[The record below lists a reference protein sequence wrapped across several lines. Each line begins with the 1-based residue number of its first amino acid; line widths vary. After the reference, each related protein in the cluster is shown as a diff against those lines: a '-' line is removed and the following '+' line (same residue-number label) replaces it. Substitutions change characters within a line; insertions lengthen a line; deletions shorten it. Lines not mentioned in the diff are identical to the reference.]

1 MKKHSALSI
10 GPVLPLVFLVGCSA
24 SSSPEVSPDAQGAY
38 YVNDCSVLTE
48 AIEQIG
54 PPTGQVVDGIVI
66 SGDDAPI
73 ISVGP
78 EAIPATS
85 LSITDL
91 RPGNGPSAVL
101 GDTITVNYCGVG
113 QSTGSIFDS
122 SWASGMP
129 ATFPLEQGRLIQGWV
144 EGVPGMQIG
153 ERRLLV
159 IPSELGYG
167 SQSVGSIQPNETLIF
182 VVELISI
189 DN

>member
-1 MKKHSALSI
+1 MKKHPALNI
-10 GPVLPLVFLVGCSA
+10 VPVLIVPVLPLVLLAGCSA

-38 YVNDCSVLTE
+38 YVNDCAVLTE

-66 SGDDAPI
+66 SGDDAPV
-73 ISVGP
+73 ISVGS
-78 EAIPATS
+78 ETTPATS

-153 ERRLLV
+153 REDYSSFHRSLAMAANPWVAFNLMKH
-159 IPSELGYG
+159 
-167 SQSVGSIQPNETLIF
+167 
-182 VVELISI
+182 
-189 DN
+189 